1 MNNKYIIED
10 FNNLS
15 IYDGLNVLR
24 IINTLLISLYQ
35 NQINNNNENI
45 IAKIE
50 DYLLKKVSHIDENSL
65 FLDTMYLSCLLQPD
79 DFKFIVGLFSYEIRG
94 QKIKLT
100 TIKDVKVNELLKE
113 FIKESYS
120 LLNSNLFQ

>member
-15 IYDGLNVLR
+15 VYDGLSVLR

-35 NQINNNNENI
+35 NQVNNNDENI
-45 IAKIE
+45 ISKIE
-50 DYLLKKVSHIDENSL
+50 DYLLKKVSDVDENSL
-65 FLDTMYLSCLLQPD
+65 FLDTMYLSCLLQSD
-79 DFKFIVGLFSYEIRG
+79 DFKFIAGLFSYEIRG

-113 FIKESYS
+113 FIKEGYT
-120 LLNSNLFQ
+120 LLNSNLFH

>member
-10 FNNLS
+10 FGNLS

-24 IINTLLISLYQ
+24 IINTMLISLYQ
-35 NQINNNNENI
+35 NQITNNENEVKY
-45 IAKIE
+45 KIE
-50 DYLLKKVSHIDENSL
+50 DFLLDKVSNITDNSL

-79 DFKFIVGLFSYEIRG
+79 DFKFIAGLFSYEIRG

-100 TIKDVKVNELLKE
+100 TIKDIKVNELLKE

>member
-15 IYDGLNVLR
+15 VYDGLNVLR
-24 IINTLLISLYQ
+24 IINTMLISLYQ
-35 NQINNNNENI
+35 NQITNNENEI
-45 IAKIE
+45 KYKIE
-50 DYLLKKVSHIDENSL
+50 DFLLDKVSNITDNSL

-79 DFKFIVGLFSYEIRG
+79 DFKFISGLFSYEVRG

-100 TIKDVKVNELLKE
+100 TIKDIKVNELLKE